1 MKRNQDELNNKAC
14 RLMTVAVEELCRL
27 ADEYEVNRDEFI
39 NQIAQAFAMQSAI
52 LPHDKIKV
60 NKVPGGDLNVR

>member
-1 MKRNQDELNNKAC
+1 MKKNQDELNVKDS
-14 RLMTVAVEELCRL
+14 RLMTAAVEELCRL

-52 LPHDKIKV
+52 FPHNKIDV
-60 NKVPGGDLNVR
+60 NEVPGGDQNVH

>member
-1 MKRNQDELNNKAC
+1 MKRNQDELNKKAS
-14 RLMTVAVEELCRL
+14 RIMTVTVEELCRL

-52 LPHDKIKV
+52 FPHDKIKV
-60 NKVPGGDLNVR
+60 KEVPGGDQNVH

>member
-1 MKRNQDELNNKAC
+1 MKRNQDELNKKAS

-52 LPHDKIKV
+52 FPHYKIKV
-60 NKVPGGDLNVR
+60 NEEPGGDQNVH